1 MSGPGPQPAGA
12 VAIVPCLN
20 ECGHIDGLIIRLLDD
35 PDWIDPL
42 VVIADG
48 GSTDGTLEIVEEI
61 AARDP
66 RVRLIHNPK
75 KIQAAA
81 LNLGAELFGAERMWL
96 VRVDAHCRYPRGY
109 VSTLIKEATR
119 TGAVSVVVSLHTCG
133 RSGFQRAVAHAQNS
147 RLGAGGAAHRMRAAA
162 GFVDHG
168 HHALM
173 AMSAFRS
180 AGGYDQR
187 FSHNEDAE
195 LDVRLRRNHAQI
207 WLTDAARV
215 VYFPRAAPWPLF
227 LQYANYGRG
236 RAKTLLLHRE
246 PAKLRQLLPLA
257 VAPALVCLAG
267 ATFWPVL
274 AAPAAAW
281 ALGSCA
287 YGAAIAV
294 AQRDAFALLSGP
306 AAMIMHTGWSLGFW
320 AQLLS
325 HRRGVGSPPSR
336 ALQVETTE

>member
-1 MSGPGPQPAGA
+1 MSGRGPQSAGA

-20 ECGHIDGLIIRLLDD
+20 ESGHIDGLIVRLLDD

-42 VVIADG
+42 VVIVDG
-48 GSTDGTLEIVEEI
+48 GSTDGTPKIVEQI

-66 RVRLIHNPK
+66 RVRLVHNPK
-75 KIQAAA
+75 RIQAAA
-81 LNLGAELFGAERMWL
+81 LNLGAAVFGADRAWL

-109 VSTLIKEATR
+109 VSTLIKEAAR

-147 RLGAGGAAHRMRAAA
+147 RLGAGGAAHRLRAAA

-173 AMSAFRS
+173 ALSAFR
-180 AGGYDQR
+180 AVGGYDEQ

-195 LDVRLRRNHAQI
+195 LDVRLRGNHGQI
-207 WLTDAARV
+207 WLTDAAEV

-246 PAKLRQLLPLA
+246 RPKLRQLLPLA
-257 VAPALVCLAG
+257 VAPAIVCLSG
-267 ATFWPVL
+267 AAFWPIL
-274 AAPAAAW
+274 AGPAAAW
-281 ALGSCA
+281 AVGSCA

-294 AQRDAFALLSGP
+294 AQRDPFALLSGP
-306 AAMIMHTGWSLGFW
+306 AAMIMHAGWSFGFW
-320 AQLLS
+320 AHLLS
-325 HRRGVGSPPSR
+325 RRRGVGSLRSL
-336 ALQVETTE
+336 ALQAEAPE